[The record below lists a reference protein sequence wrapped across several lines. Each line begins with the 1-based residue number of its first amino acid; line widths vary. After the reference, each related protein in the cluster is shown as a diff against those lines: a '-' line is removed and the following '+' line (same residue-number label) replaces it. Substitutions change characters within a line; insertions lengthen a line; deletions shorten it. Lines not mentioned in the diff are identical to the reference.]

1 MFVSRWRLHA
11 GGETAR
17 LAMSLAIWRGEE
29 EEEEGGAQ
37 AEIKSEDPHLSGGE
51 DGTNMDL

>member
-1 MFVSRWRLHA
+1 
-11 GGETAR
+11 
-17 LAMSLAIWRGEE
+17 MSLAIWRGEE
-29 EEEEGGAQ
+29 EKEEEGGAQ

>member
-1 MFVSRWRLHA
+1 L
-11 GGETAR
+11 AR
-17 LAMSLAIWRGEE
+17 RRGD

-51 DGTNMDL
+51 RWDKHGLMNS